1 MKTKITIIFVI
12 SITIFAFRIINKS
25 EITEISSQ
33 LPDPDSTFIIGVLES
48 GAEGRYDRQVDSLG
62 INLWHRYPSGTN
74 NGWITSHNGWIPFDF
89 TDAEYEDYHEGVE
102 DIIGTNRDSG
112 MYTLMNRGK
121 ILRLCFGQRSDY
133 QCEEVSMVNPDYWF
147 YTYKN
152 RDNPSSDSNKTG
164 RDTVDN
170 SIFGNGVKVVK
181 CSTSVHQPGYIVKG
195 LKANREQIN
204 CISSW
209 GGKAVDENYIWYVKP
224 RIRIDTSV
232 VQQFDTTKVCKV
244 DILNF
249 DGNLVKSIILKARNF
264 QNFNNPYHG
273 NYLEEFFYQQGD
285 NELTINPELN
295 ERFNPNC
302 ENLWNEDCGVD
313 FRVYWYGL
321 CDMWIDYVR
330 VDNEIAHDLFKGAFD
345 STWLKWEAHD
355 IATLFPNAAYRFY
368 IEEFEFNQIPSME
381 YVSRKIDSLDG
392 VNDFGLMCDLNYS
405 TFKIQTPGFD
415 TVRPSAEYI
424 KRTLIDRLDSKEIF
438 MGAYGILSD
447 GENELNNY
455 VPNTL
460 PIYNFDPPDR
470 TGEPAS
476 VTQYED
482 WLQTHLDADR
492 NEWYDITSYYKLARK
507 ISSLADIPY
516 INLIQAHS
524 WYSPG
529 HKLREPL
536 NNEISLLSYLGISYG
551 AKGMIYYVMTSTD
564 SGQYFDNFSRGLG
577 EAHPTLGT
585 YAGPRYINAYGQEK
599 WKSVCELN
607 KKIKHISPYLISFN
621 DDSTKS
627 YIYRLANERNEMNS
641 NTFIKELQTFPAF
654 EFAPDPDPDF
664 DNLTAET
671 NTGAYLQ
678 TAFFQKENETEQS
691 KYFMI
696 VNRRCSPFLGYG
708 SADSIGGRR
717 FVRFKINSSKLPNF
731 NNWKIF
737 DLETGY
743 SVRTISKNDTNYLFL
758 GDFMPGEGKL
768 YRIAPVMQEGGT
780 LVADEECSGEI

>member
-170 SIFGNGVKVVK
+170 SIFGNGVKVVR
-181 CSTSVHQPGYIVKG
+181 CSTSVDQPGYVVKG

-209 GGKAVDENYIWYVKP
+209 GSKAVDNSYIWYVKP
-224 RIRIDTSV
+224 RIRLDSIQVSNLNEELP
-232 VQQFDTTKVCKV
+232 VCKV
-244 DILNF
+244 
-249 DGNLVKSIILKARNF
+249 IITNF
-264 QNFNNPYHG
+264 QGDTIKAPVLRIRHFKFQNSYNGKYVEEYNYGINDTQLVLNPL
-273 NYLEEFFYQQGD
+273 ND
-285 NELTINPELN
+285 EL
-295 ERFNPNC
+295 FNPNC
-302 ENLWNEDCGVD
+302 ENLWNEDCKVD

-330 VDNEIAHDLFKGAFD
+330 VDNEIAHDLFNKD
-345 STWLKWEAHD
+345 TSNTNYKRYQNWLKWEAHD

-368 IEEFEFNQIPSME
+368 IEEFEFNQIPCME

-424 KRTLIDRLDSKEIF
+424 KRTLVDRLDSKEIF
-438 MGAYGILSD
+438 MGES
-447 GENELNNY
+447 
-455 VPNTL
+455 
-460 PIYNFDPPDR
+460 
-470 TGEPAS
+470 
-476 VTQYED
+476 
-482 WLQTHLDADR
+482 
-492 NEWYDITSYYKLARK
+492 
-507 ISSLADIPY
+507 
-516 INLIQAHS
+516 
-524 WYSPG
+524 
-529 HKLREPL
+529 
-536 NNEISLLSYLGISYG
+536 SLLS
-551 AKGMIYYVMTSTD
+551 
-564 SGQYFDNFSRGLG
+564 
-577 EAHPTLGT
+577 EAL
-585 YAGPRYINAYGQEK
+585 K
-599 WKSVCELN
+599 
-607 KKIKHISPYLISFN
+607 
-621 DDSTKS
+621 
-627 YIYRLANERNEMNS
+627 RN
-641 NTFIKELQTFPAF
+641 
-654 EFAPDPDPDF
+654 
-664 DNLTAET
+664 
-671 NTGAYLQ
+671 
-678 TAFFQKENETEQS
+678 
-691 KYFMI
+691 
-696 VNRRCSPFLGYG
+696 
-708 SADSIGGRR
+708 
-717 FVRFKINSSKLPNF
+717 
-731 NNWKIF
+731 
-737 DLETGY
+737 
-743 SVRTISKNDTNYLFL
+743 
-758 GDFMPGEGKL
+758 
-768 YRIAPVMQEGGT
+768 
-780 LVADEECSGEI
+780 